1 MNCDS
6 LTADPIVGPRFRESG
21 VPSHPVLIVNLK
33 SGNGRAAAIDLV
45 GTAQR
50 LGLETVTMQP
60 GDDLAELAVRMV
72 DGGCDHLMM
81 AGGDGSLAIVAEVA
95 MARGVPFSCVP
106 VGTRNHFAMDLGLD
120 RSHPLQ
126 SLDAALDGSE
136 QLIDVG
142 ILAGQVFLNNV
153 SFGLYPRAIADP
165 EYRSHR
171 ARSMADAAVDTV
183 SHLETQI
190 TITLPDGRV
199 VSDIEVLL
207 TSNNPYR
214 FIGPPDFARRPA
226 LDTGTLGMI
235 LADRRSRQ
243 KRGPAAFTRWET
255 QKLTVHADPVS
266 IQVGVD
272 GELRQFRSPIEV
284 AIAPKSL
291 RVLVPRQT
299 SSKSLKESIDQLSER
314 AIVHLSGSP
323 GLPRPSELDA
333 NSPLLPTISRVRRGG
348 VQRDSGMGVP
358 SSRPPHACIVASSI
372 TLQDLDR
379 NGRCDVAR
387 RRQERPQDCSGRPRG
402 SRRSPRFSPTWWPKA
417 FSGDGARPIR
427 CPRREVC
434 RCRVRPRCPRATP
447 HLPLRSL
454 ASWARHIPVSG
465 SHSMPSPP
473 RSDSPG
479 STPECTTRPMS
490 SQGGSS
496 GTGLERSQMRQRPRP
511 VSALGRIRTCDTR
524 FRKPGRYQDS
534 RCPKSR
540 STV

>member
-1 MNCDS
+1 M
-6 LTADPIVGPRFRESG
+6 PE
-21 VPSHPVLIVNLK
+21 HPVLIVNPR
-33 SGNGRAAAIDLV
+33 SGNGRATAIELV

-60 GDDLAELAVRMV
+60 GDDLAELAVHIV

-142 ILAGQVFLNNV
+142 IVAGQIFLNNV

-171 ARSMADAAVDTV
+171 ARSMADAAVDTI

-190 TITLPDGRV
+190 TLTLPDGRV

-207 TSNNPYR
+207 LSNNAYR

-226 LDTGTLGMI
+226 LDTGMLGI
-235 LADRRSRQ
+235 IVADRRSRVN
-243 KRGPAAFTRWET
+243 RGPAAFSRWDT
-255 QKLTVHADPVS
+255 QKLTVHADAAS

-272 GELRQFRSPIEV
+272 GELREFRSPIEV

-299 SSKSLKESIDQLSER
+299 QSRSLKESIDQLNER
-314 AIVHLSGSP
+314 AIVHLSG
-323 GLPRPSELDA
+323 LPTLPSRDEVISR
-333 NSPLLPTISRVRRGG
+333 SPLLRRLDEFDEEVFEQIAGWESPAMDRLMPGLSQAASHSKIWIAMAAAMSLAGG
-348 VQRDSGMGVP
+348 KKGRRTAAEGL
-358 SSRPPHACIVASSI
+358 AAVAI
-372 TLQDLDR
+372 TSFLANL
-379 NGRCDVAR
+379 VAKGLFR
-387 RRQERPQDCSGRPRG
+387 RRRPTDQVPE
-402 SRRSPRFSPTWWPKA
+402 A
-417 FSGDGARPIR
+417 
-427 CPRREVC
+427 
-434 RCRVRPRCPRATP
+434 
-447 HLPLRSL
+447 RSL
-454 ASWARHIPVSG
+454 PMPG
-465 SHSMPSPP
+465 SSSMPSGHTASAAAFARVVGAAYPALRIP
-473 RSDSPG
+473 LNALAAAIGFSRVYTGVHHPTDVIAG
-479 STPECTTRPMS
+479 WLLGHRV
-490 SQGGSS
+490 
-496 GTGLERSQMRQRPRP
+496 GTLTHATAATAGRRPRE
-511 VSALGRIRTCDTR
+511 
-524 FRKPGRYQDS
+524 DS
-534 RCPKSR
+534 NLRHQ
-540 STV
+540 V

>member
-1 MNCDS
+1 M
-6 LTADPIVGPRFRESG
+6 
-21 VPSHPVLIVNLK
+21 PSHPVLIVNLK

-45 GTAQR
+45 DTAQR

-72 DGGCDHLMM
+72 DRGCDHLMM

-95 MARGVPFSCVP
+95 MVRDVPFSCVP

-171 ARSMADAAVDTV
+171 ARSMVDAAVDTV

-255 QKLTVHADPVS
+255 QKLTVHAVPAS

-299 SSKSLKESIDQLSER
+299 PSKSLKESIDQLSER

-333 NSPLLPTISRVRRGG
+333 NSPLLRRFREFDEEVFERIAGWESPAMDRLMPALSQAASHSKIWIAMAAAMSLADG
-348 VQRDSGMGVP
+348 KKGRRTAVEGL
-358 SSRPPHACIVASSI
+358 AAVAI
-372 TLQDLDR
+372 TSFLANL
-379 NGRCDVAR
+379 VAKGLFR
-387 RRQERPQDCSGRPRG
+387 RRRPTDQVPE
-402 SRRSPRFSPTWWPKA
+402 A
-417 FSGDGARPIR
+417 
-427 CPRREVC
+427 
-434 RCRVRPRCPRATP
+434 
-447 HLPLRSL
+447 RSL
-454 ASWARHIPVSG
+454 PMPG
-465 SHSMPSPP
+465 SSSMPSGHTASAAAFTRVVGAAYPSLRIP
-473 RSDSPG
+473 LNALAAAIGFSRVYTGVHHPTDVIAG
-479 STPECTTRPMS
+479 WLLGKGVGTLTNATASTAGR
-490 SQGGSS
+490 
-496 GTGLERSQMRQRPRP
+496 RPR
-511 VSALGRIRTCDTR
+511 
-524 FRKPGRYQDS
+524 QDS
-534 RCPKSR
+534 NLRHP
-540 STV
+540 V